1 MWRMTI
7 RSKTIT
13 PPRSEAATGS
23 RLMALLGLIASVV
36 LLAAVNAAQAQSAG
50 QPDIWKARVI
60 LVDGRGLGLV
70 VNFDRPVDHAR
81 SVLAIVSGDK
91 VIRALQPRLES
102 RPNTLFARTE
112 MLAPGS
118 YALQWRVRSASG
130 DEIERGDMPF
140 TIVPAAPQPGFVV
153 VAECG

>member
-1 MWRMTI
+1 MWRVTI

-13 PPRSEAATGS
+13 PPWSEAATGS

-36 LLAAVNAAQAQSAG
+36 LLAAVNVAQAQSAG

-70 VNFDRPVDHAR
+70 VNFDRPVDHGR
-81 SVLAIVSGDK
+81 SVLAIVSGGK

-102 RPNTLFARTE
+102 QPNTLFARTE
-112 MLAPGS
+112 LVTPGS
-118 YALQWRVRSASG
+118 YELQWRVRSPSG
-130 DEIERGDMPF
+130 EEIEQGDMPF
-140 TIVPAAPQPGFVV
+140 TIVPAPPQPGFVV
-153 VAECG
+153 VAECE